1 MKVDRLAKVASTDG
15 VMDEQVE
22 VQQFLS
28 INIPE
33 VQQVDGKANQT
44 TSIVSY
50 LKDRILLE
58 DKEVAWKLRIRS
70 TKFILM
76 DEVLL
81 KEFSL
86 NPT

>member
-33 VQQVDGKANQT
+33 VQQVDGEANQT

-50 LKDRILLE
+50 LRDRILPK
-58 DKEVAWKLRIRS
+58 DKEEAWKLRIKG